1 MWRIATEFL
10 WYDNSELDRKQMW
23 EHDGGPLAVLTARFV
38 YLCLHLALFVY
49 KAGLPASSRRR
60 LLPVCS
66 SCAWGPAF
74 QSVGRLSATTVPCPL
89 QSWPKLA
96 LCLAVSR
103 RIQAQGNPEDP
114 RDNYSVFG
122 CSYGRCGTRLDALD
136 GHQGDDRRACLPVIV
151 DCAGYIFEII
161 VVSIAECA
169 HIKESN

>member
-23 EHDGGPLAVLTARFV
+23 KHDGGPLAVLTARFV

-49 KAGLPASSRRR
+49 TVKPACR
-60 LLPVCS
+60 LPVDVG
-66 SCAWGPAF
+66 SC
-74 QSVGRLSATTVPCPL
+74 QCVQVVPGAPRSNPLVDYLPL
-89 QSWPKLA
+89 QYPAPYNHGQSWHYVL
-96 LCLAVSR
+96 LF
-103 RIQAQGNPEDP
+103 PEDP

-122 CSYGRCGTRLDALD
+122 CSYGRCGTRLD
-136 GHQGDDRRACLPVIV
+136 GHQGDDRSACLSVVV